1 VPVSVRTVTMIT
13 LASPAKSC
21 CLDPLPTPL
30 LKNFL
35 SVFAVPIT
43 RIANASLASG
53 LVTDSLK
60 HAVISPLIK
69 KSSLDQQGF
78 SNYRPVSG
86 LPFLSK
92 LIERLMLKQLTSH
105 IEDFQLLLPIQSAY
119 RVNYSTE
126 TALLAIQND
135 LLSAA
140 DAGMGSALLLLDLS
154 AAFDT
159 VDHQILLKRLASTL
173 GVIGSALGWF
183 QSFLSGHFYPFYIHN
198 QSKLWVSHRRPLRFI
213 SVFRRDLCLGRL
225 FFPSTPVLP
234 QPSLRNM
241 ESVLSSFLTIPKSPF
256 QHGSP
261 QSVCGSRLTC

>member
-13 LASPAKSC
+13 LASPAKLC

-30 LKNFL
+30 LKNSL
-35 SVFAVPIT
+35 SVLAVPIT

-78 SNYRPVSG
+78 SNYRLVSG

-92 LIERLMLKQLTSH
+92 LIERVMLKQLASH
-105 IEDFQLLLPIQSAY
+105 IEDFQLLMPIQSAY

-126 TALLAIQND
+126 TALLAIKND

-154 AAFDT
+154 AAFDN

-173 GVIGSALGWF
+173 GVTGS
-183 QSFLSGHFYPFYIHN
+183 
-198 QSKLWVSHRRPLRFI
+198 VSV
-213 SVFRRDLCLGRL
+213 SVSRL
-225 FFPSTPVLP
+225 V
-234 QPSLRNM
+234 
-241 ESVLSSFLTIPKSPF
+241 SVLSIGADTISQSSGCHIVAHSALFRCSTGICAWTVSFFRL
-256 QHGSP
+256 H
-261 QSVCGSRLTC
+261 QSCPSHRFETWKKY

>member
-1 VPVSVRTVTMIT
+1 
-13 LASPAKSC
+13 
-21 CLDPLPTPL
+21 
-30 LKNFL
+30 
-35 SVFAVPIT
+35 
-43 RIANASLASG
+43 
-53 LVTDSLK
+53 
-60 HAVISPLIK
+60 VISPLIK

-173 GVIGSALGWF
+173 GVTGS
-183 QSFLSGHFYPFYIHN
+183 
-198 QSKLWVSHRRPLRFI
+198 VSV
-213 SVFRRDLCLGRL
+213 SRL
-225 FFPSTPVLP
+225 V
-234 QPSLRNM
+234 
-241 ESVLSSFLTIPKSPF
+241 SVLSIGADTISQSSGCHIAAHSALFRCSTGICAWTVSFF
-256 QHGSP
+256 
-261 QSVCGSRLTC
+261 RLHHSCPSHRFETWKKY